1 MATVKKERKRQPLP
15 AHVVRNLNGELICSK
30 HLRLWPCAVCTGTG
44 GG

>member
-1 MATVKKERKRQPLP
+1 MVKKERKRRPLP

-30 HLRLWPCAVCTGTG
+30 HLRLWPCVVCTGTG